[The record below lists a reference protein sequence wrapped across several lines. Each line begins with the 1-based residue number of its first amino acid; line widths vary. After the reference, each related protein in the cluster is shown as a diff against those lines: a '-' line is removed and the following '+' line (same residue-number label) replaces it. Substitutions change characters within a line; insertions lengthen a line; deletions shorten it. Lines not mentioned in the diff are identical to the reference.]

1 MRPGDSRL
9 QQQLQFVVEIDKLKK
24 ILRQSLLCD
33 GSRRENDA
41 EHSWHL
47 AAMAALLAEYAA
59 ESVDLERVMKMLL
72 VHDLVEIDA
81 GDTYAYDPAAN
92 ATRVA
97 REQAAADH
105 IFGLLPGDQGAEL
118 RSLWEEFES
127 GRTAEAR
134 YANALDR
141 LQPLILNFQSE
152 GKSWREHGVSAEAVI
167 ERMQPIKTGTPR
179 LWAVVEQ
186 IVDQACEKGYLKRVP
201 VSGLKA

>member
-1 MRPGDSRL
+1 MQLGNSRL
-9 QQQLQFVVEIDKLKK
+9 DRQLQFVLELDKLKS

-47 AAMAALLAEYAA
+47 ATMAVLLVEYATGQ
-59 ESVDLERVMKMLL
+59 VDLTRVLKMLL
-72 VHDLVEIDA
+72 IHDIVEIDA

-97 REQAAADH
+97 REEAAAGR
-105 IFGLLPGDQGAEL
+105 IFGLLPCEQAVEF
-118 RSLWEEFES
+118 RQLWEEFET
-127 GRTAEAR
+127 GETAEAR

-152 GKSWREHGVSAEAVI
+152 GRSWREHGVSGAAVLK
-167 ERMQPIKTGTPR
+167 RMQPIKGGTPE
-179 LWAVVEQ
+179 LWIVVEQ
-186 IVDQACEKGYLKRVP
+186 IVEEARRRGYLTNLQLDP
-201 VSGLKA
+201 EEN